1 MSTEMLS
8 SKLIT
13 VIKFLFE
20 KRTEQRRMSGEKS
33 DRQAKSYVNKMNI
46 EHNSQQQLN
55 GEKKAQ

>member
-1 MSTEMLS
+1 MSTEILS

-20 KRTEQRRMSGEKS
+20 KTELRRMSGEKS

-46 EHNSQQQLN
+46 EHNPQQQ
-55 GEKKAQ
+55 

>member
-1 MSTEMLS
+1 MLS